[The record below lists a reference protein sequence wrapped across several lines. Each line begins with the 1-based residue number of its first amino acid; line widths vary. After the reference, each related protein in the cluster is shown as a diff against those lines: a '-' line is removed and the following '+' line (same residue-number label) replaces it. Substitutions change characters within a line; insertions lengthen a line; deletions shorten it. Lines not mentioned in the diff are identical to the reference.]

1 MTCQPLNIDRA
12 QLLSLDAADVGLFKP
27 HSGSVRL
34 QDSTAPASGPAATT
48 ETPLSNGAR
57 AAMIVRRASRLRF
70 PNEIQR
76 QRYIQRHSLACS
88 GDA

>member
-1 MTCQPLNIDRA
+1 MTCQAPPQN
-12 QLLSLDAADVGLFKP
+12 AADADLVWRPLV
-27 HSGSVRL
+27 SVR
-34 QDSTAPASGPAATT
+34 QPDSTAPASGPAATT

-76 QRYIQRHSLACS
+76 QRYIQRHSQACS
-88 GDA
+88 DDA

>member
-1 MTCQPLNIDRA
+1 MTCPTPFIDAGVAERQ
-12 QLLSLDAADVGLFKP
+12 QLSALALHLD
-27 HSGSVRL
+27 SM
-34 QDSTAPASGPAATT
+34 APASGPAATT

-76 QRYIQRHSLACS
+76 QRYIQRHSQACS

>member
-1 MTCQPLNIDRA
+1 MKIQSSITA
-12 QLLSLDAADVGLFKP
+12 DAANPTASCALQLGALD
-27 HSGSVRL
+27 RL
-34 QDSTAPASGPAATT
+34 LDNPALRFT
-48 ETPLSNGAR
+48 R
-57 AAMIVRRASRLRF
+57 AGTITQTQNAGELRAMIVRRASRLRF

>member
-1 MTCQPLNIDRA
+1 MTA
-12 QLLSLDAADVGLFKP
+12 QSSITADAANPTASCALQLEALD
-27 HSGSVRL
+27 RL
-34 QDSTAPASGPAATT
+34 LDNPAMRFT
-48 ETPLSNGAR
+48 R
-57 AAMIVRRASRLRF
+57 AGTITQMQSAGELRAMIVRRASRLRF

>member
-1 MTCQPLNIDRA
+1 MTYPSPC
-12 QLLSLDAADVGLFKP
+12 LDAADAEMYLP
-27 HSGSVRL
+27 HSGTAL
-34 QDSTAPASGPAATT
+34 HLDSTAPVSGPDATI

-57 AAMIVRRASRLRF
+57 TAMIVRRASRLRF

>member
-1 MTCQPLNIDRA
+1 MTCPSPFIDAGVAERQ
-12 QLLSLDAADVGLFKP
+12 QLSALALHL
-27 HSGSVRL
+27 
-34 QDSTAPASGPAATT
+34 DSTAPASGLAAIT

-76 QRYIQRHSLACS
+76 QRYIQRHSQACS